1 MTAWMASAIF
11 IPLPSLLAVSGE
23 TLGHYVLWGCL
34 ALLLLSPAIL
44 SRTRWSESRPLVI
57 CVALSVVA
65 HVLLMIYAY
74 ATRLPYAEL
83 LRPGDGEGGE
93 TIVSLSLLDDEFPS
107 DEESSAD
114 DSREASLPAD
124 ESPRSANSEIQ
135 TLLDTANDPANPA
148 PDAQS
153 SSLPPENSAS
163 AASESETPADSSAN
177 ASDLAR
183 SDQQS
188 LEEARRLP
196 MEAAAELP
204 PVPDMPTIVAPPAP
218 AALPLAIAAIVP
230 EASPLSERAASAT
243 GVGQTPASEGAT
255 TAMGERIEAVPADVN
270 AREHWVST
278 GGMVSSAIGAPANAG
293 PVRPADGRVVPTP
306 YRNRQ
311 LTRRLEIAQQHGGNV
326 DTEAAVRDALDWL
339 AAQQSS
345 DGRWSAAA
353 FGAGRESRALG
364 QDRGGTGAH
373 ADTGLTGLA
382 LLAFLGA
389 GETHFA
395 GPHREHIQHGLEFLL
410 KSQRTDGE
418 LAGSADLFARMY
430 CHGMATLALS
440 EASAMT
446 GDDRIRPY
454 LERAIG
460 FTVRAQDPVTGGWRY
475 RPGDSGDTS
484 QFGWQLMALKSAQ
497 QAGVTIPPQT
507 WLLARRFVESVT
519 SGTNRG
525 LASYRPGE
533 RPSRTMTAEALV
545 CRILLDDVREPQVA
559 EALSFV
565 MQEPPRSQ
573 SENHYYWYYG
583 TLAMFQTQGQGWPIW
598 NDALQR
604 QLLAKQRKD
613 GANRGSWDP
622 DPVWGAHGGRVFSTS
637 MGALCLEVYYRY
649 LPLYK
654 SVRVE
659 TASPRS
665 VDPLSPERR

>member
-1 MTAWMASAIF
+1 MTAWEALVPWT
-11 IPLPSLLAVSGE
+11 IPPPVFAVTGE

-34 ALLLLSPAIL
+34 ALLLLAPAIL

-93 TIVSLSLLDDEFPS
+93 TIVSLNLLDDIEDS
-107 DEESSAD
+107 ENAAD
-114 DSREASLPAD
+114 DDASPN
-124 ESPRSANSEIQ
+124 SPPPIHETAPRPTGDIQ
-135 TLLDTANDPANPA
+135 PLLDVVAA
-148 PDAQS
+148 PPQ
-153 SSLPPENSAS
+153 
-163 AASESETPADSSAN
+163 PADSSPA
-177 ASDLAR
+177 AERRAEEPAR
-183 SDQQS
+183 SVDAMEKPNEAALAANDQEA
-188 LEEARRLP
+188 LEEARRVP
-196 MEAAAELP
+196 MDSPIEPMPAAEGNRIE
-204 PVPDMPTIVAPPAP
+204 VKAAP
-218 AALPLAIAAIVP
+218 AAIPFALMAAVP
-230 EASPLSERAASAT
+230 EAGLLSDRQADHADTGNANVAA
-243 GVGQTPASEGAT
+243 GAMSS
-255 TAMGERIEAVPADVN
+255 MGERVAVSPNDSV

-278 GGMVSSAIGAPANAG
+278 QGVGPSATPPPSGADMM
-293 PVRPADGRVVPTP
+293 RPADGRAVPAP

-311 LTRRLEIAQQHGGNV
+311 LNRRLEIAQRHGGNV

-389 GETHFA
+389 GETHFT
-395 GPHREHIQHGLEFLL
+395 GPHREYVQHGLEFLL

-440 EASAMT
+440 EACAMT

-454 LERAIG
+454 LERAVG
-460 FTVRAQDPVTGGWRY
+460 FTVRAQDTVTGGWRY

-484 QFGWQLMALKSAQ
+484 QFGWQLMSLKSAQ
-497 QAGVTIPPQT
+497 QAGVAVPPQT
-507 WLLARRFVESVT
+507 WSHARRFVESVS
-519 SGTNRG
+519 SGSSRG

-545 CRILLDDVREPQVA
+545 CRILLDDIQDPQVT
-559 EALSFV
+559 EALGFV

-583 TLAMFQTQGQGWPIW
+583 TLALFQTQSQGWPVW

-613 GANRGSWDP
+613 GGNRGSWDP

-649 LPLYK
+649 LPLY
-654 SVRVE
+654 R
-659 TASPRS
+659 TARIDTSTNSQPR
-665 VDPLSPERR
+665 